1 MPTGS
6 NPFTQLLP
14 NLTSKPPM
22 IPADAF
28 SDGGQQLDK
37 DGLALLR
44 RAGMTAEMLMKSIH
58 TDIQVSYERYNL
70 YQELDRALEH
80 WFVGPAVDLYA
91 NVATTYSSMHNATV
105 WVTSKSEKIQQELNN
120 MLDRIG
126 IEERIH
132 DWAYTVAGYGD
143 LFVKPMGVPG
153 LGVISVDD
161 SEHPMAV
168 SRVDYEGVLVGF
180 YRTPSGQTMGTA
192 PGPVGSGPTGGPYEM
207 KLLPPWEFVHMR
219 LLGAKKK
226 RPRGGNQGYAETRQ
240 VQLISGSDVRQVS
253 TQYGTSIVTNGLP
266 AYKRLRLAEDSLLL
280 ARLTRG
286 IIRYVWKMKIDM
298 SNAEAASALMDQY
311 ATLITRARALDTSE
325 AGANFD
331 SKQNPM
337 TTIEDIF
344 VPVWGDTGDLTTEK
358 IGGEAD
364 IRWIVDIDMLRN
376 QLSFALATP
385 AALGGAF
392 VKEASGALGSEAIS
406 KLDIRFARSSRRL
419 QRALINGII
428 RLCQIHLAYMGMDPD
443 PNLFEVHMSETS
455 TAEEESL
462 RKSMES
468 GAKTFGVL
476 MSTLSKVAGGK
487 LDKMK
492 VWDYYNEKIMRLDDF
507 VLEEFFKDPSVVK
520 AEALA
525 AKAAQDAKKEKEP
538 GGAPMR
544 PGEGKPGGEERSPVR
559 LRPESIARW
568 RKARKLREKRAIGID
583 CYAYLPLLLGPPD
596 DEKSK
601 VLFESTKVALAEAGL
616 KFTQLTESSDWAIKR
631 DAQTWY
637 QVAGECVIRE
647 GTEQELAKATVNE
660 GEEEPTEV

>member
-1 MPTGS
+1 MPTGT

-14 NLTSKPPM
+14 DLTSRPPM
-22 IPADAF
+22 VPADTFAN
-28 SDGGQQLDK
+28 GGRQLDK
-37 DGLALLR
+37 EGLALLK
-44 RAGMTAEMLMKSIH
+44 RAGMTAEMLMKSIQA
-58 TDIQVSYERYNL
+58 DIQVSYERYNL

-91 NVATTYSSMHNATV
+91 NVATTYSPMHNATV
-105 WVTSKSEKIQQELNN
+105 WVTSDSEKIQNELNN

-153 LGVISVDD
+153 LGIIAVDD

-180 YRTPSGQTMGTA
+180 YKTPSGQTIGTA
-192 PGPVGSGPTGGPYEM
+192 PGPVVGADANEM
-207 KLLPPWEFVHMR
+207 KLLPPWEYVHMR
-219 LLGAKKK
+219 LLGAKRK

-240 VQLISGSDVRQVS
+240 IQLISGTDVRQVS
-253 TQYGTSIVTNGLP
+253 TRYGTSIVTNGLP
-266 AYKRLRLAEDSLLL
+266 SYKRLRLAEDSLLL

-311 ATLITRARALDTSE
+311 ATLITRARALDTS
-325 AGANFD
+325 ANGPSFD

-337 TTIEDIF
+337 TAIEDIF
-344 VPVWGDTGDLTTEK
+344 VPVWGDTGDLTQEK

-364 IRWIVDIDMLRN
+364 IRWIVDVEMLRN

-392 VKEASGALGSEAIS
+392 VKEASGALGAEAIT

-443 PNLFEVHMSETS
+443 PNLFDVHMSETS

-476 MSTLSKVAGGK
+476 MSTLSKIAGNK

-492 VWDYYNEKIMRLDDF
+492 VWEYYNEKVMRLDDLL
-507 VLEEFFKDPSVVK
+507 LEDFFKDPSVLK

-525 AKAAQDAKKEKEP
+525 AAAAQAAKKEQEP
-538 GGAPMR
+538 GAPTR
-544 PGEGKPGGEERSPVR
+544 PGEEKPGGEERSPVR
-559 LRPESIARW
+559 LRPESVMSVW
-568 RKARKLREKRAIGID
+568 RKAHNLRERRAVGVD
-583 CYAYLPLLLGPPD
+583 CYAYLPVLIGPSGKDESGKRLL
-596 DEKSK
+596 
-601 VLFESTKVALAEAGL
+601 ESTKAVLTEAGL
-616 KFTQLTESSDWAIKR
+616 KVTVASQPTDWIIKR
-631 DAQTWY
+631 DATTWY
-637 QVAGECVIRE
+637 EVAGNCVIRE
-647 GTEQELAKATVNE
+647 GTEEQLAAMAKSKEDDNGSDE
-660 GEEEPTEV
+660 